1 MEQTMQWEA
10 KLLKINMVNGSLEV
24 LSFIQGSMAH
34 LFVCGFEII
43 VNMVQWGMPVVLL
56 YVLPIAETCFWFCI

>member
-24 LSFIQGSMAH
+24 LSFIQGS
-34 LFVCGFEII
+34 
-43 VNMVQWGMPVVLL
+43 
-56 YVLPIAETCFWFCI
+56 